1 MDPIKLNALKKI
13 MKDISDLADLGE
25 VNNDSQINFIAETMK
40 VVLLAGNNA
49 DHAELMAYHIENFL
63 NELRMLTGNRT
74 VAEHFEEKEICEN

>member
-40 VVLLAGNNA
+40 VVLLAGNDA
-49 DHAELMAYHIENFL
+49 DHAELMGLHIVNFL
-63 NELRMLTGNRT
+63 NELEMLNGERT
-74 VAEHFEEKEICEN
+74 VAEHFKAEAICQN

>member
-1 MDPIKLNALKKI
+1 MDSIKLNALKKI

-40 VVLLAGNNA
+40 VVLLAGNDV

-74 VAEHFEEKEICEN
+74 TAEHFVEKEICQN